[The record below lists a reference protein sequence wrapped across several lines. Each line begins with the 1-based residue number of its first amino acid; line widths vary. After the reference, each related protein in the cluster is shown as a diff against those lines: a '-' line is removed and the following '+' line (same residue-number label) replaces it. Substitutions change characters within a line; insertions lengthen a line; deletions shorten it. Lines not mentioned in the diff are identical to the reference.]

1 MSSTTNINDLPTDPA
16 GGGNST
22 GNVSYNPNPNMM
34 SNTNPGAQ
42 QPQQQP
48 QQQQQPSS
56 SSSSSLTLDQ
66 TTINQIISGLQIAS
80 SAGAT
85 QLPSKDIPRSTEGI
99 THDVQIQP
107 NYMAPATNRDYIVEN
122 ETNDEIAREYSKSET
137 RANKLDDI
145 YDELQ
150 IPLLLGVLYFVFQL
164 PVVKKYLFNYLPFL
178 FHIDGNLNINGYLM
192 TSALFGL
199 IYYILSKVMA
209 QLNQI

>member
-42 QPQQQP
+42 PQQQQ

-56 SSSSSLTLDQ
+56 SSGSSLTLDQ

-122 ETNDEIAREYSKSET
+122 ETNDDIVREYSRSAT

-150 IPLLLGVLYFVFQL
+150 IPLLLGVLYFIFQL
-164 PVVKKYLFNYLPFL
+164 PVVKKCLFNYLPFL
-178 FHIDGNLNINGYLM
+178 FHIDGNLNINGYLI

-199 IYYILSKVMA
+199 IYYVLSKVMA
-209 QLNQI
+209 QLNRI

>member
-42 QPQQQP
+42 QQP
-48 QQQQQPSS
+48 QQAQQPPSS
-56 SSSSSLTLDQ
+56 SSGSSLTLDQ

-85 QLPSKDIPRSTEGI
+85 QLPSKDIPRSTEGL
-99 THDVQIQP
+99 THDAQIQP

-122 ETNDEIAREYSKSET
+122 ETNDDIVREYSRSET

-150 IPLLLGVLYFVFQL
+150 IPLLLGVLYFIFQL

-178 FHIDGNLNINGYLM
+178 FHVDGNLNINGYLI
-192 TSALFGL
+192 TSALFGI
-199 IYYILSKVMA
+199 IYYVLSKVMA
-209 QLNQI
+209 QLNRI

>member
-34 SNTNPGAQ
+34 SNTNPGGQQMQ
-42 QPQQQP
+42 QPP
-48 QQQQQPSS
+48 QEQSS
-56 SSSSSLTLDQ
+56 SGSSLTLDQ

-85 QLPSKDIPRSTEGI
+85 QLPSKDISRSTEGL
-99 THDVQIQP
+99 TQDVQIQP

-122 ETNDEIAREYSKSET
+122 ETNNDIIREYSNAAS
-137 RANKLDDI
+137 RVNKLDDI

-150 IPLLLGVLYFVFQL
+150 IPLLLGVLYFIFQL
-164 PVVKKYLFNYLPFL
+164 PVVKKCLFNYLPFL
-178 FHIDGNLNINGYLM
+178 FHVDGNLNINGYLI

-199 IYYILSKVMA
+199 IYYVLSKVMA
-209 QLNQI
+209 QLNRI

>member
-22 GNVSYNPNPNMM
+22 GNVSYNPNPTMM

-42 QPQQQP
+42 QPQQS
-48 QQQQQPSS
+48 QQPPSS
-56 SSSSSLTLDQ
+56 PSSLTLDQ

-85 QLPSKDIPRSTEGI
+85 QLPSKDIPRSTEGL
-99 THDVQIQP
+99 THDAQIQP

-122 ETNDEIAREYSKSET
+122 ETNDEIVREYSRSAS

-150 IPLLLGVLYFVFQL
+150 IPLLLGVLYFIFQL

-178 FHIDGNLNINGYLM
+178 FHVDGNLNINGYLI

-199 IYYILSKVMA
+199 IYYVLSKVMA
-209 QLNQI
+209 QLNRI

>member
-42 QPQQQP
+42 QQQQP
-48 QQQQQPSS
+48 QQQQSASS
-56 SSSSSLTLDQ
+56 GSSLTLDQ

-85 QLPSKDIPRSTEGI
+85 QLPSKDIPRSTEGL
-99 THDVQIQP
+99 THDAQIQP

-122 ETNDEIAREYSKSET
+122 ETNDDIAREYSKSEA
-137 RANKLDDI
+137 RASKLDDI

-178 FHIDGNLNINGYLM
+178 FHTDGNLNINGYLI

-199 IYYILSKVMA
+199 IYYVLSKVMA
-209 QLNQI
+209 QLNRI

>member
-42 QPQQQP
+42 PQAPQSQPQQA
-48 QQQQQPSS
+48 SS
-56 SSSSSLTLDQ
+56 SGSSLTLDQ

-85 QLPSKDIPRSTEGI
+85 QLPSKDIPRSTEGL
-99 THDVQIQP
+99 THDAQIQP

-122 ETNDEIAREYSKSET
+122 ETNDDIAREYSRSET

-150 IPLLLGVLYFVFQL
+150 IPLLLGVLYFIFQL

-178 FHIDGNLNINGYLM
+178 FHVDGNLNINGYLI
-192 TSALFGL
+192 TSALFGV
-199 IYYILSKVMA
+199 IYYVLSKVMA
-209 QLNQI
+209 QLNRI

>member
-42 QPQQQP
+42 QQPQ

-56 SSSSSLTLDQ
+56 SGSGSSLTLDQ

-85 QLPSKDIPRSTEGI
+85 QLPSKDIPRSTEGL

-122 ETNDEIAREYSKSET
+122 ETNDDIAREYSKSEA
-137 RANKLDDI
+137 RASKLDDI

-178 FHIDGNLNINGYLM
+178 FHTDGNLNINGYLI
-192 TSALFGL
+192 TSALFGI
-199 IYYILSKVMA
+199 IYYVLSKVMA
-209 QLNQI
+209 QLNRI

>member
-42 QPQQQP
+42 QQPQ

-56 SSSSSLTLDQ
+56 SGSGSSLTLDQ

-85 QLPSKDIPRSTEGI
+85 QLPSKDIPRSTEGL

-122 ETNDEIAREYSKSET
+122 ETNDDIAREYSKSEA
-137 RANKLDDI
+137 RASKMDDI

-178 FHIDGNLNINGYLM
+178 FHTDGNLNINGYLI

-199 IYYILSKVMA
+199 IYYVLSKVMA
-209 QLNQI
+209 QLNRI